1 MLKAHSFI
9 TFHETHSNLRLEI
22 YSFLDSLYVSVVVVV
37 FVLFWFVFAVI
48 TYVCFA
54 FLL

>member
-22 YSFLDSLYVSVVVVV
+22 YSFLDSLYVSVVVV
-37 FVLFWFVFAVI
+37 FVLFCFVFAVI